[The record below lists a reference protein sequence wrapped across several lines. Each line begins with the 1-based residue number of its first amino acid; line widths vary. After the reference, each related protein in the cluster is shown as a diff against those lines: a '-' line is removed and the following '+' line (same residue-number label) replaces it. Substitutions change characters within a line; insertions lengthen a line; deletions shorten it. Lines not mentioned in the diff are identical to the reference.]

1 MITELCAVF
10 NVVFSTAACLSH
22 FVSRASLTS
31 RSARVDLRGAL
42 AALACAAARRRRGVT
57 PKGIKGAR
65 VLEAVEVTPVYRP
78 LVWVERASTFAEGP
92 EERAA
97 AVLMLCEPETT

>member
-22 FVSRASLTS
+22 FISRASLTS

-42 AALACAAARRRRGVT
+42 AALACATARRGVT

-92 EERAA
+92 EERAT